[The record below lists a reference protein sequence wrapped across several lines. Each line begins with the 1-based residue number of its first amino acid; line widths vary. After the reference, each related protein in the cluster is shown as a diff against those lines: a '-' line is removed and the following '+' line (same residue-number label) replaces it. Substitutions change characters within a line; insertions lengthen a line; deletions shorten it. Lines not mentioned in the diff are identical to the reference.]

1 MSTHRHIFPQSL
13 TPGAINFISDSI
25 GRSYDVSDL
34 RIEDR
39 TLEVSFREEV
49 DGDDFV
55 ALAQRLAFICRSI
68 DRKVLFENHPELGSA
83 PTEDPL
89 GVLLERGEVQ
99 KIDSGM
105 FLLEGHFLKL
115 RRHFDEEW
123 RQRALRIGAC
133 EQEYPVLWPARL
145 YRKIN
150 YLAEFPHQ
158 VILAAPVRPNHEDLT
173 AISKKYAREMEYEAI
188 EMKKHMDVSRYGLQC
203 AVCDIC
209 YYALEGARDYRDTLY
224 TTCNKV
230 FRNESSATGSLDRLT
245 NFTVRDIMFVGSR
258 DFVLEW
264 RQQMIEMAC
273 DFLRELDLDA
283 RIATANDPFFTNDAL
298 VKSVFQNA
306 SELKHEM
313 LARLPFNG
321 QDLAIGS
328 INLHQDFFGRAFDIR
343 LSDGE
348 YAWSGCLGI
357 GFERLVYTLY
367 CQYGTDPSVWP
378 GYLRSVLEK

>member
-1 MSTHRHIFPQSL
+1 MSIHRQVFPQSL
-13 TPGAINFISDSI
+13 TPGVINFITDSI
-25 GRSYDVSDL
+25 RRSYDVLDL
-34 RIEDR
+34 RIEDN

-49 DGDDFV
+49 SGDDFV
-55 ALAQRLAFICRSI
+55 GLVQRLAFVCRSM
-68 DRKVLFENHPELGSA
+68 DCKVLFENHPKLDCASKD
-83 PTEDPL
+83 DPL
-89 GVLLERGEVQ
+89 GALIRREDVQ
-99 KIDSGM
+99 KIDVGT
-105 FLLEGHFLKL
+105 FLFAGDFLKL

-123 RQRALRIGAC
+123 RQRALQIGAH
-133 EQEYPVLWPARL
+133 EQEYPVLWPTRL

-158 VILAAPVRPNHEDLT
+158 VILASPVRSNHDDLT
-173 AISKKYAREMEYEAI
+173 AISKKYTNQIEYEAI
-188 EMKKHMDVSRYGLQC
+188 EMDTHMDVSRYGLQC

-209 YYALEGARDYRDTLY
+209 YYALEGARDYADTLY

-264 RQQMIEMAC
+264 RQRMLDMAC
-273 DFLRELDLDA
+273 EFLQEVGLDA

-313 LARLPFNG
+313 LARLPFSG

-328 INLHQDFFGRAFDIR
+328 INLHQAFDIR
-343 LSDGE
+343 LPGGE
-348 YAWSGCLGI
+348 EAWSGCLGI
-357 GFERLVYTLY
+357 GFERLVYAIY
-367 CQYGTDPSVWP
+367 CQYGTEPRAWP
-378 GYLRSVLEK
+378 AGLRALLEN